1 MHPVSVFRQPSIAVG
16 SIPARAVHGLVS
28 SASGATAPPP
38 ATRARASER
47 IDAPGLPPVS
57 TVLTPNER
65 LRVDA
70 AGEGV
75 YRALH
80 RDSLDEVIRDLR
92 ERRVGAVLMSLARD
106 DAAAPSRVATMV
118 REFPR
123 VRAVALLTRLDART
137 PHAALALG
145 HSGIRTLVDA
155 REPAGWRELRSVLAV
170 DRAKETAHAAL
181 AVLEPDLA
189 GTPEDCQRFFTALF
203 TCPARVTTVR
213 GLSHRLGVLPST
225 LMSRFFRSR
234 LPAPKRYLAVARL
247 VRAARLFE
255 NAGLSIAN
263 VANQLDYSSPQSF
276 GRHVRTLLRMTAL
289 EFRQRYDGEGM
300 LRHFRDELV
309 TPYRVALKTFR
320 PLSAP
325 PGWVPAPS
333 RRIPACPPGS

>member
-1 MHPVSVFRQPSIAVG
+1 MHPISVFRQPAAVG
-16 SIPARAVHGLVS
+16 LMTAQGTPPPR
-28 SASGATAPPP
+28 SGASAVP
-38 ATRARASER
+38 ATLPAPRGRALTRS
-47 IDAPGLPPVS
+47 DAPGLPPVS

-75 YRALH
+75 YQALH

-92 ERRVGAVLMSLARD
+92 ERRVGAVLMSLARN
-106 DAAAPSRVATMV
+106 DAAAPGRVATMV

-123 VRAVALLTRLDART
+123 VRAVALLTQLETGT
-137 PHAALALG
+137 PRAALALG
-145 HSGIRTLVDA
+145 HSGVRTLVDA
-155 REPAGWRELRSVLAV
+155 RDPAGWRELRSVLAV
-170 DRAKETAHAAL
+170 DRARETARAAL
-181 AVLEPDLA
+181 AVLDDDLA
-189 GTPEDCQRFFTALF
+189 DTPDDCRRFFTALF

-213 GLSHRLGVLPST
+213 VLSQRLGVLPST

-255 NAGLSIAN
+255 NSGLSIAN

-289 EFRQRYDGEGM
+289 EFRQQYDGDGM
-300 LRHFRDELV
+300 LRRFRDELV
-309 TPYRVALKTFR
+309 TPYRLALKSFR

-325 PGWVPAPS
+325 PGWVPASS
-333 RRIPACPPGS
+333 RRIPVSPPAQ